1 MNLND
6 LFVSHK
12 QVEPIEFNRS
22 TLELPKPIYVNAD
35 RAQRVVSTTDEESSD
50 SETENET
57 DISSWRVAGYNP
69 TARAVTSGNSE
80 ASQSWTSIYK
90 AEDKNKWIA
99 DMTAAYKRAG
109 ISDNAIKYLIAKNA
123 LESGWGRYAQG
134 DFNFGNIT
142 AGSNW
147 TGRYVQGKDKDSK
160 GNPIGQ
166 KFRAYDNLDAF
177 VTDEINFLTR
187 LYNFNKDDDFETFIG
202 KLQGNNSGKRKYA
215 AATDYAD
222 RVRRVYNSI

>member
-12 QVEPIEFNRS
+12 QVEPIEFNKA

-35 RAQRVVSTTDEESSD
+35 RAQRVVSSTDEESSD
-50 SETENET
+50 SKTET
-57 DISSWRVAGYNP
+57 DMSSWRVTGYNP
-69 TARAVTSGNSE
+69 TARAATSGNSE
-80 ASQSWTSIYK
+80 ASQSWTSIYG
-90 AEDKNKWIA
+90 ADDKNKWIA

-109 ISDNAIKYLIAKNA
+109 ITDNAIKYLIAKNA

-134 DFNFGNIT
+134 DYNFGNIT

-147 TGRYVQGKDKDSK
+147 TGRYVQGKDKDSN
-160 GNPIGQ
+160 GNPIEQ
-166 KFRAYDNLDAF
+166 KFRVYDNLDAF

-215 AATDYAD
+215 AAADYAD
-222 RVRRVYNSI
+222 RIRRVYNSI

>member
-1 MNLND
+1 MNLED

-12 QVEPIEFNRS
+12 QVEPIEFNKS

-35 RAQRVVSTTDEESSD
+35 RAQRVVSSTDEESSD
-50 SETENET
+50 SETET
-57 DISSWRVAGYNP
+57 DMSSWRVAGYNP
-69 TARAVTSGNSE
+69 TSRVATSGNSE
-80 ASQSWTSIYK
+80 ASQSWTSIYG
-90 AEDKNKWIA
+90 ANDKNKWIA

-109 ISDNAIKYLIAKNA
+109 ITDNAIKYLIAKNA

-134 DFNFGNIT
+134 DYNFGNIT
-142 AGSNW
+142 TGSNW
-147 TGRYVQGKDKDSK
+147 TGRYVQGKDKDSN

-222 RVRRVYNSI
+222 RIRRVYNSI